1 MLRTNPP
8 PIVVLGLLRLT
19 SGAVDLSV
27 NFTRLEGRAISV
39 PNKPALASAGVTG
52 AAIAASA
59 VIVVVRY
66 GFELGE
72 GSSTTTTTRPA
83 ACIPDKQKAAIASCA
98 TDLPLRSPIQPDLN
112 YSRVQSPGLCCW
124 GFLLGRRWR
133 SHKFLGFSASVPR
146 LIPIGKARPQQV
158 MHKAIAPP
166 DLLNKAKVFSVFH
179 KELVIPG
186 GNARAK
192 EDDT

>member
-1 MLRTNPP
+1 VLRTNPP

-72 GSSTTTTTRPA
+72 GSSTTTTRPA
-83 ACIPDKQKAAIASCA
+83 ACIPDKQKAAIAS
-98 TDLPLRSPIQPDLN
+98 
-112 YSRVQSPGLCCW
+112 
-124 GFLLGRRWR
+124 
-133 SHKFLGFSASVPR
+133 
-146 LIPIGKARPQQV
+146 
-158 MHKAIAPP
+158 
-166 DLLNKAKVFSVFH
+166 
-179 KELVIPG
+179 
-186 GNARAK
+186 
-192 EDDT
+192 